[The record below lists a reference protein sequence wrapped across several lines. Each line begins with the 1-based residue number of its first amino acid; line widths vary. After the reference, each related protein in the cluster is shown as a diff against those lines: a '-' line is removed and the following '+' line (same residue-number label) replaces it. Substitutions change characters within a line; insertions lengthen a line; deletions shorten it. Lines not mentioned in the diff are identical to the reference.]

1 MKMKIKKYILTISIC
16 LLALISCRESDIRLL
31 KKNMTKNSILVLND
45 NYVLLEPISFLD
57 NINEKSIIKIETI
70 PLERIEYQNKIE
82 SIMSIKTD
90 STVQIV
96 FEKSKWINFQFLSK
110 VNPKNNSIYMID
122 GFPMYNYNE
131 VFSYLMNRQIIEI
144 NFIGSTSAIAIW
156 GTREGQNGAIQINTK
171 KRKNETI
178 IPVII
183 K

>member
-1 MKMKIKKYILTISIC
+1 
-16 LLALISCRESDIRLL
+16 
-31 KKNMTKNSILVLND
+31 
-45 NYVLLEPISFLD
+45 
-57 NINEKSIIKIETI
+57 
-70 PLERIEYQNKIE
+70 
-82 SIMSIKTD
+82 MSIKTD